1 MKKSIKHLNWYYVV
15 DVLAVLFVI
24 LFLMDLFLKKQK
36 IIALL
41 ATDMGLMALFL
52 CLEYFPKNPPIPSK
66 VTNNS
71 DAPVWAK
78 PETENTPVQIAP
90 HTEMYGV
97 DGIKANGKV
106 FKISSGT
113 HVEVKANGEIETKAL
128 SAKFFNKIHGGYI
141 KQSPDPNWDE
151 LFNA

>member
-1 MKKSIKHLNWYYVV
+1 MKKLNWYYVI
-15 DVLAVLFVI
+15 DVLTVLLFVLLLVDI
-24 LFLMDLFLKKQK
+24 HFKNQKLLMFFGIDIALCGLFLIVENKK
-36 IIALL
+36 
-41 ATDMGLMALFL
+41 D
-52 CLEYFPKNPPIPSK
+52 PPIPSK
-66 VTNNS
+66 VINNM
-71 DAPVWAK
+71 DEPILAK
-78 PETENTPVQIAP
+78 PENGNTPVQIAP
-90 HTEMYGV
+90 HAELYGV

-106 FKISSGT
+106 FKLCSGT

>member
-1 MKKSIKHLNWYYVV
+1 MKKLNWYYAI
-15 DVLAVLFVI
+15 DVLAALFFALLVFVLFAKNNKVYFLLLGI
-24 LFLMDLFLKKQK
+24 DVAVSLLFLEIEFLS
-36 IIALL
+36 
-41 ATDMGLMALFL
+41 
-52 CLEYFPKNPPIPSK
+52 KNPPIPSK

-71 DAPVWAK
+71 DDPVWAK
-78 PETENTPVQIAP
+78 PETGNTPVQIAP

-106 FKISSGT
+106 FKLCSGT
-113 HVEVKANGEIETKAL
+113 HVEVKANGEIVTKAL
-128 SAKFFNKIHGGYI
+128 SAKFINKVRGGYQ